1 MLETIA
7 SGCSLFQSDH
17 WLYIHSQVIRI
28 ACNNAIMIIMI
39 NDYKLKPIWCVCIK
53 NCSIFWQK
61 KIMSCLT
68 FWYERDLFGH
78 YLQSVD
84 IMSWNNINFLPI
96 EHIIGI
102 TIYFFSLSLQL
113 STILSLERTRVLSC
127 VTHPRRHSRLSWNCQ
142 QELLYTHAS
151 QHGGKKEQYLCI

>member
-28 ACNNAIMIIMI
+28 AVIILLWSLWSMTI
-39 NDYKLKPIWCVCIK
+39 SLNPFDVFASKIAVF
-53 NCSIFWQK
+53 SGK
-61 KIMSCLT
+61 KIMSCLI
-68 FWYERDLFGH
+68 FWYGRDLFGH

-84 IMSWNNINFLPI
+84 IVSWNNINFLPI

-127 VTHPRRHSRLSWNCQ
+127 VTRPRRHSHLSWNCQ

-151 QHGGKKEQYLCI
+151 QHGRKKEQYLCI